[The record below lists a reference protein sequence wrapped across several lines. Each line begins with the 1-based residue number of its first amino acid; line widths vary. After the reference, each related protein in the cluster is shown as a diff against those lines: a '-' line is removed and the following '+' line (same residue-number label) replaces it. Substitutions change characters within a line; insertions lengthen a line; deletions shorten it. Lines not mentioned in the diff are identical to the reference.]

1 MDKETDNYSNV
12 LVIVVYRK
20 LTWEDT
26 NWIYRVLHLWD
37 QADETQ
43 QRHFASL
50 QECLEDAK
58 KIMASTNISAVL
70 AYTDMDALV
79 YAALSQQFPTR
90 LRGPSVESVF
100 LSNHKYYSRRFLDPD
115 PIPFTFM
122 DLSLN
127 LSDAKSLEQLCG
139 EAINEVG
146 LPAFFKPCSGTS
158 SIGLASIRSSSDLF
172 QAVKS

>member
-12 LVIVVYRK
+12 LVVIVSKINMGRYKLDILGASSLGPRYRF
-20 LTWEDT
+20 
-26 NWIYRVLHLWD
+26 VF

-79 YAALSQQFPTR
+79 YAALSEQFPTR

-146 LPAFFKPCSGTS
+146 LPVFFKPCSGTS
-158 SIGLASIRSSSDLF
+158 ILD
-172 QAVKS
+172 

>member
-1 MDKETDNYSNV
+1 MINAVMDKETDNYMYSNV
-12 LVIVVYRK
+12 LVIVSKINMGRYKLDISGASSLGPRYRF
-20 LTWEDT
+20 
-26 NWIYRVLHLWD
+26 VF
-37 QADETQ
+37 QANETQ

-79 YAALSQQFPTR
+79 YAALSEQFPTR

-127 LSDAKSLEQLCG
+127 LS
-139 EAINEVG
+139 EV
-146 LPAFFKPCSGTS
+146 S
-158 SIGLASIRSSSDLF
+158 SNFAERL
-172 QAVKS
+172 